1 MSLPEWQQKLPGDKI
16 VTTEAAL
23 ASINNGC
30 RVFLGT
36 GCGEP
41 QHLIHAMVADRATQD
56 IMIYQMLSHT
66 LAQYV
71 NNPDFL
77 ERFFLKLFFIS
88 EPMRKAAFEGKI
100 DYLPTYLSLIPKLF
114 ASRRIGLDVAL
125 IQVSP
130 PDKFGYCSLGVSVDI
145 TRSAVEN
152 AELVIAQVNPCM
164 PRSWGDS
171 LVHIDN
177 IDYFVPHEEPL
188 VTYHLN
194 APGDHIT
201 SRIGHFISQLVRDGD
216 TLQIGFGTL
225 PNAILKHLVHK
236 KDLGLHTQLITDA
249 MLPLFK
255 QKVFTNRLKSLLPRR
270 VVASLC
276 MGTEQLYRFID
287 DNPLFD
293 FRSSEFVSDPLVIA
307 RNDNLV
313 SISSALEVDLT
324 GQVCSDSL
332 GYRFY
337 SGIGDQVDFIRG
349 AAMSKGGFS
358 IIALPSTAQNG
369 KVSRIVSHLSEGA
382 GVATTRGDVDY
393 VVTEYGYAE
402 LQGKGIY
409 QRVME
414 LAQIAHPKFRTQ
426 LIDAA
431 KKHHYIFPDQL
442 PPLDR
447 DLIFLEKYNWQVNLK
462 RGQTATIRPLYP
474 SDEFEYRNFFYSLK
488 EETIYRRFFYKMRLF
503 SHEVVQQ
510 QWAEVDYHDNMSLIA
525 RGQKEGHEEVIA
537 IGSYAQGKNGYAEV
551 AFVVHDDF
559 QGLGVASHMLFFL
572 EQIARENNYEGFVA
586 TILDENQVMLNVFKK
601 RYPNAELTSSLS
613 GGVLVTMPFDP
624 PSDGEVQQSSCEL

>member
-1 MSLPEWQQKLPGDKI
+1 MSEPKWQQKLPGDKI
-16 VTTEAAL
+16 VTKEAAL
-23 ASINNGC
+23 ASIGNGC

-41 QHLIHAMVADRATQD
+41 QFLIHAMVADRATQD
-56 IMIYQMLSHT
+56 ITIYQMFSHT

-71 NNPDFL
+71 NDPAFSK
-77 ERFFLKLFFIS
+77 RFSLKLFFIS
-88 EPMRKAAFEGKI
+88 EPMRKAVFEGKI
-100 DYLPTYLSLIPKLF
+100 DYLPTYLSQIPKLF

-130 PDKFGYCSLGVSVDI
+130 PDDFGYCSLGVSVDI

-152 AELVIAQVNPCM
+152 AELVIAQVNPRM
-164 PRSWGDS
+164 PRAWGDS
-171 LVHIDN
+171 LVHVDT

-188 VTYHLN
+188 ATYDLN
-194 APGDHIT
+194 VLGDHIT
-201 SRIGHFISQLVRDGD
+201 RRIGHFISQLVRDGD

-249 MLPLFK
+249 MLPLFE
-255 QKVFTNRLKSLLPRR
+255 QKVFTNRLKTLLPRR

-276 MGTEQLYRFID
+276 MGTEKLYRFID
-287 DNPLFD
+287 DNPFFD

-358 IIALPSTAQNG
+358 IIALPSTALDG
-369 KVSRIVSHLSEGA
+369 KISRIVSHLSEGA

-393 VVTEYGYAE
+393 VVTEYGYAD

-409 QRVME
+409 QRVMA
-414 LAQIAHPKFRTQ
+414 LAQIAHPKFRAQ

-431 KKHHYIFPDQL
+431 KKHHYIFADQL
-442 PPLDR
+442 PPPER
-447 DLIFLEKYNWQVNLK
+447 DLIFLEKYNWRVNLK
-462 RGQTATIRPLYP
+462 SGQMAIIRPLYP
-474 SDEFEYRNFFYSLK
+474 ADELEYRNFLYSLQ
-488 EETIYRRFFYKMRLF
+488 EETIYRRFFYPMRLF
-503 SHEVVQQ
+503 SHEVVQE
-510 QWAEVDYHDNMSLIA
+510 QWSEVDYHNNMSLIGRVQ
-525 RGQKEGHEEVIA
+525 RGDHYEVIA
-537 IGSYAQGKNGYAEV
+537 IGSYVQGKDGYAEV
-551 AFVVHDDF
+551 AFMVHDDF
-559 QGLGVASHMLFFL
+559 QGQGLASQMLDFL
-572 EQIARENNYEGFVA
+572 EQIAKENSFVGFVA
-586 TILDENQVMLNVFKK
+586 TVLDENQAMLKVFKK
-601 RYPNAELTSSLS
+601 RYPMAELNVSPS
-613 GGVLVTMPFDP
+613 GEVAVTMPFLD
-624 PSDGEVQQSSCEL
+624 EN